1 MPTWSNF
8 KNKHDK
14 AIMQIFCSYKNM
26 IYFQVVGTPCLHSL
40 PRKSLISFSN
50 DVHLK
55 EKTLETFGKSYISLW
70 KSAIS
75 KMFTSQLSDW
85 E

>member
-1 MPTWSNF
+1 MV
-8 KNKHDK
+8 
-14 AIMQIFCSYKNM
+14 
-26 IYFQVVGTPCLHSL
+26 YFQVVGTPCLHSL
-40 PRKSLISFSN
+40 PWKSLISFSN

-55 EKTLETFGKSYISLW
+55 EKTLKTFEKSYISLW

-75 KMFTSQLSDW
+75 KMFASQLSDW